1 MSHFLPNGCQFRI
14 DPGPATVALNCSCWL
29 SNIPKSLLHLEL
41 AGLLLTIPSHI
52 PAQHLLEAQLCL
64 PIFRVIIGHWP
75 SVALM
80 GAQHLESGA
89 SPPDFYVDLW
99 DFAQIPCPTIGDHN
113 SGWFLPSN
121 LYLSDPFLPKRTPV
135 GCHPCPPPWQPSHT
149 FPASCLHSYPLLSGP
164 PACSPL

>member
-14 DPGPATVALNCSCWL
+14 DPRLATVALNCSCWL
-29 SNIPKSLLHLEL
+29 SNIPQILLHLEL
-41 AGLLLTIPSHI
+41 TGLLLTIPSHI

-99 DFAQIPCPTIGDHN
+99 DFAQIPCPTIGDYN
-113 SGWFLPSN
+113 SG
-121 LYLSDPFLPKRTPV
+121 
-135 GCHPCPPPWQPSHT
+135 
-149 FPASCLHSYPLLSGP
+149 
-164 PACSPL
+164 